1 MINVIKK
8 HKSAF
13 LEGMRDSIPI
23 DVGYFVVAFSLGI
36 TAKKAGLSAFQG
48 LITSALCNAS
58 AGEYAGFLVIA
69 SDASYLTMAAMIFI
83 ANIRYLLMSC
93 ALSQRADPNLSLIHR
108 LLISFDVTD
117 ELFGITIA
125 RKGLIDPYYNYGA
138 YICAIPSWALGTM
151 FGVIAGNILP
161 LRLVS
166 ALGVALYG
174 MFLAIIIPPTR
185 KDKVIAVIVPVCF
198 VFSFAATVV
207 PYIKDLSDG
216 TRTIILTVVI
226 SAFAALFFPV
236 KKEMSENEA

>member
-1 MINVIKK
+1 MLKKIKK
-8 HKSAF
+8 HKKAF

-36 TAKKAGLSAFQG
+36 TAKNAGLTPFQG

-58 AGEYAGFLVIA
+58 AGEYAGFVMIA
-69 SDASYLTMAAMIFI
+69 ADASYFAMALMIFI
-83 ANIRYLLMSC
+83 ANARYLLMSC
-93 ALSQRADPNLSLIHR
+93 ALSQKADPKLPLIHR

-138 YICAIPSWALGTM
+138 YVCAIPSWAVGTM
-151 FGVIAGNILP
+151 LGVIAGNILP

-185 KDKVIAVIVPVCF
+185 KDKVIAAIIPICF
-198 VFSFAATVV
+198 ILSFAAAVL
-207 PYIKDLSDG
+207 PYVKELSDG
-216 TRTIILTVVI
+216 TRTIILTIVI
-226 SAFAALFFPV
+226 SAAAAVLFPV
-236 KKEMSENEA
+236 KKEQTEDEA